1 MSKYGEFSS
10 DEALTAWLKET
21 GPDRCMRLLAEFWFD
36 DPKGKRWEVPE
47 GYDKMDGASIPRALW
62 SLIGSPYTGDYRRAS
77 IVHDYAC
84 DQAGGDA
91 ATRAAADRMFYY
103 ACREGGCSWAFAVV
117 LYIGVRIGAWT
128 NLVETWRSVRTS
140 KDDDYRLSPD
150 INEQSIQADYRQIAE
165 RVLEQGEIEDAKIL
179 EQRVADAALAV
190 VGKSLR

>member
-1 MSKYGEFSS
+1 
-10 DEALTAWLKET
+10 
-21 GPDRCMRLLAEFWFD
+21 
-36 DPKGKRWEVPE
+36 
-47 GYDKMDGASIPRALW
+47 
-62 SLIGSPYTGDYRRAS
+62 
-77 IVHDYAC
+77 
-84 DQAGGDA
+84 
-91 ATRAAADRMFYY
+91 
-103 ACREGGCSWAFAVV
+103 VV